1 MKSLIATSSYLLQTS
16 STIADQPVGFAA
28 GRQAAQERIQNIRG
42 GGGRSV
48 SSSEIADDDAVV
60 VAIERLILS

>member
-1 MKSLIATSSYLLQTS
+1 MPFRIPLYLLQTS

-42 GGGRSV
+42 GSRSA

-60 VAIERLILS
+60 VAPAPATVD